1 MESHFRLLR
10 YTRRKVFLRILKTIA
25 DTTNLV
31 DADFIDWGNADNY
44 VKQLGGGECG
54 RRN

>member
-1 MESHFRLLR
+1 L
-10 YTRRKVFLRILKTIA
+10 A

-44 VKQLGGGECG
+44 VKSGWSWRMCVYVVIDLATLLL
-54 RRN
+54 RPKIN

>member
-1 MESHFRLLR
+1 MTTQAKSIS
-10 YTRRKVFLRILKTIA
+10 TNLKPLA

-44 VKQLGGGECG
+44 VKAVGVGECAEL
-54 RRN
+54 

>member
-1 MESHFRLLR
+1 MEIILD
-10 YTRRKVFLRILKTIA
+10 YYVTRRKVFLRILKTIA

-44 VKQLGGGECG
+44 VKAVGVGECAAL
-54 RRN
+54 

>member
-1 MESHFRLLR
+1 MEIILDYYVTQGEKYF
-10 YTRRKVFLRILKTIA
+10 YEFLKPLA

-44 VKQLGGGECG
+44 VKAVENVRAL
-54 RRN
+54 

>member
-1 MESHFRLLR
+1 L
-10 YTRRKVFLRILKTIA
+10 A

-44 VKQLGGGECG
+44 VKAVGVENVRAL
-54 RRN
+54 

>member
-1 MESHFRLLR
+1 MRMESHFRLLR
-10 YTRRKVFLRILKTIA
+10 YTRRIFLRILKTIA

-44 VKQLGGGECG
+44 VKAVG
-54 RRN
+54 

>member
-1 MESHFRLLR
+1 MILKLMRMESHFRLLC
-10 YTRRKVFLRILKTIA
+10 YTRRKVFLRILKPLA

-44 VKQLGGGECG
+44 KQLE
-54 RRN
+54 

>member
-1 MESHFRLLR
+1 MTLEKYF
-10 YTRRKVFLRILKTIA
+10 YEFLKPLA

-44 VKQLGGGECG
+44 VKKELVNV
-54 RRN
+54 RVLIDL

>member
-1 MESHFRLLR
+1 
-10 YTRRKVFLRILKTIA
+10 LKPLA

-44 VKQLGGGECG
+44 VKGWVGECG
-54 RRN
+54 RCN

>member
-1 MESHFRLLR
+1 MEIILDYYVTQGEKYF
-10 YTRRKVFLRILKTIA
+10 YEILKPLA

-44 VKQLGGGECG
+44 VKAVGVGECG
-54 RRN
+54 RCN